1 MIKKWLLMVISA
13 VLIGLGVGINQP
25 AYATVDFDSIPLSE
39 LRFPYDG
46 FNVHQWGMVMDDDK
60 IALVLNMNPKGT
72 GQGYGFQGSGYQFKL
87 ADQVVYM
94 DMASG
99 NSAPTKLG
107 ESASVTFNLY
117 NATTGLN
124 HQVTGKIVVRD
135 APNNNTT
142 QILMIEIPIADMV
155 SNPALVG
162 DIELTNGNLGSQSVV
177 VSGASTEPIV
187 AATLGGVIVLVL
199 GILIFQSHRR

>member
-1 MIKKWLLMVISA
+1 MA
-13 VLIGLGVGINQP
+13 NQ
-25 AYATVDFDSIPLSE
+25 D
-39 LRFPYDG
+39 
-46 FNVHQWGMVMDDDK
+46 
-60 IALVLNMNPKGT
+60 
-72 GQGYGFQGSGYQFKL
+72 
-87 ADQVVYM
+87 VYM
-94 DMASG
+94 DMAPG

-117 NATTGLN
+117 NANTNSTN
-124 HQVTGKIVVRD
+124 QVTGKIVVRD

-162 DIELTNGNLGSQSVV
+162 DIKLTNANLGDQSVV
-177 VSGASTEPIV
+177 VSGASTAPMV
-187 AATLGGVIVLVL
+187 AAALGGVIVLVL